1 LKVIHTAA
9 ELDAGNRPVCVAI
22 GMFDGVHL
30 GHQQV
35 IHQTLSDA
43 AQHEGVSVVVT
54 FDRHPST
61 VVASD
66 RVPSLIQTTAERMR
80 TIAAMGVDA
89 VLLLQFDAELSRLSA
104 RDFIGKKIAGMGHL
118 RSVCVGADFG
128 FGHQRSGN
136 VTILRQIGS
145 ELGFSVHGLAAVQL
159 DGQPVRST
167 RIREAIRCGDFD
179 AASQMLGRNYSLVC
193 PVVHGDHIGRT
204 LGFPTANLDVAG
216 LVLPPNG
223 VYAVHARVEGRTHR
237 SVMNLGLRPSLNQPR
252 TVLRAE
258 VHLLDF
264 DGDLY
269 GREMEVCYV
278 RKLRDERKFETLD
291 ALREQIRRDVAQA
304 RQDDVWD

>member
-1 LKVIHTAA
+1 MKVIHTAA

-43 AQHEGVSVVVT
+43 AQHEGLSVVVT
-54 FDRHPST
+54 FDRHPAT
-61 VVASD
+61 VVSPA
-66 RVPSLIQTTAERMR
+66 RVPLLIQTVSERMR
-80 TIAAMGVDA
+80 TLEATGVDA
-89 VLLLQFDAELSRLSA
+89 LLLLRFDEAMSRLPA
-104 RDFIGKKIAGMGHL
+104 RDFIKNLLAGAGHL

-136 VTILRQIGS
+136 VALLRQIGA
-145 ELGFSVHGLAAVQL
+145 ELGFTVHGLSAVQL

-167 RIREAIRCGDFD
+167 RIREAIRRGDFD
-179 AASQMLGRNYSLVC
+179 GAGQMLGRSYSLVC
-193 PVVHGDHIGRT
+193 PVVPGDRIGRT

-223 VYAVHARVEGRTHR
+223 VYAVHACVEGRTHR
-237 SVMNLGLRPSLNQPR
+237 SVMNLGLRPSLNQPQP
-252 TVLRAE
+252 VLRAE

-264 DGDLY
+264 EGDLY
-269 GREMEVCYV
+269 GRELAVSFVE
-278 RKLRDERKFETLD
+278 KIRDERRYDSLD
-291 ALREQIRRDVAQA
+291 ALREQIHRDVDRA
-304 RQDDVWD
+304 RQEEVWG